1 MTGVHLASSSS
12 PLPPPLKGIPHCP
25 ALSPYREGG
34 HLAVTNSAARV
45 VSLIAFFYG
54 RCCAV
59 CEDRCI
65 AVCEDRS
72 SAVWEDRDVVRGGG
86 DARRVKCISV
96 CCALLSTKWENRP
109 KIE

>member
-59 CEDRCI
+59 CEDRSI
-65 AVCEDRS
+65 
-72 SAVWEDRDVVRGGG
+72 AVWEDRCVVRGGG